1 MHSGGRRRGE
11 LRRGSQAGAL
21 GRFGGALRDV
31 GGPVDHLQVRRAPE
45 GEKVGPGKV
54 LAIAP
59 HLEQRHAVV
68 DLGAAQEPPP
78 GRRAAALLDAFE
90 QAELVARRV
99 PELPRRDAGRVPL
112 PAARAAG
119 AGEITVPAE
128 AEHWL
133 AADGAMPLPPGK
145 ARVAVRRRRRPE
157 ALALAAVPALR
168 RAA

>member
-1 MHSGGRRRGE
+1 M
-11 LRRGSQAGAL
+11 
-21 GRFGGALRDV
+21 GGA
-31 GGPVDHLQVRRAPE
+31 VDHLQVRRAPE

-54 LAIAP
+54 LALAP

-119 AGEITVPAE
+119 AGKIAVPAE
-128 AEHWL
+128 AEHRWPQMQQCPGPL
-133 AADGAMPLPPGK
+133 AKRGSRYGAGG
-145 ARVAVRRRRRPE
+145 VRKLSPSLQCQPCG
-157 ALALAAVPALR
+157 APLR
-168 RAA
+168 RASARARRSARSGWARQ

>member
-1 MHSGGRRRGE
+1 M
-11 LRRGSQAGAL
+11 
-21 GRFGGALRDV
+21 GGA
-31 GGPVDHLQVRRAPE
+31 VDHLQVRRAPE

-54 LAIAP
+54 LALAP

-112 PAARAAG
+112 PAARADLSGALCEMQVFPLRLASAEGLSPGSTLRLTAG
-119 AGEITVPAE
+119 SPTASRPATP
-128 AEHWL
+128 L
-133 AADGAMPLPPGK
+133 RCGAAN
-145 ARVAVRRRRRPE
+145 RRG
-157 ALALAAVPALR
+157 
-168 RAA
+168 